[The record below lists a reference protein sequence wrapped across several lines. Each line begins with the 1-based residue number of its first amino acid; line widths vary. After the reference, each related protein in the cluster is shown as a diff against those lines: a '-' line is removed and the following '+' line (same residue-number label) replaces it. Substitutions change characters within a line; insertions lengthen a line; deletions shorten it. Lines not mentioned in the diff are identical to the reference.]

1 MAMKPFV
8 AEKIESIQIY
18 MCTPL

>member
-18 MCTPL
+18 LCTPL